1 MARFEYDREAN
12 ALYLYLREIPDGA
25 VARTV
30 ELAEGV
36 YLDADAEGRTLGVE
50 FLDLSDFDRWL
61 ECGDGVGSIPGVV
74 GDREAPNLSPA

>member
-1 MARFEYDREAN
+1 MAIFEYDREAN
-12 ALYLYLREIPDGA
+12 ALYLYFREIPDGA

-50 FLDLSDFDRWL
+50 FLDLEDYNRWLARNNGVGTIPQRVGSAKASDF
-61 ECGDGVGSIPGVV
+61 
-74 GDREAPNLSPA
+74 SPV